1 MKHICFLLL
10 YLLAAQTINGQ
21 QNHADSLKNIDA
33 LTLHQHKIDSLQG
46 LIKANP
52 SNDTN
57 KITRLFSLSEI
68 YFSDMQYAQGLIEV
82 AEAKTLSNKL
92 NYPKGNALYLQA
104 MAKFHKN
111 STLGFYYDNEA
122 NWLLNKK
129 NTLERS
135 TNLITPDYNLE
146 ILKLKEAL
154 HIVERKKDSLSVA
167 NIDFALMTGYLN
179 LNQDSMAMQYAET
192 PLKIF
197 KQHNDV
203 LPVFEILRRK
213 MNYFEQKGNKAAA
226 KEAELQAIKTISG
239 SSDKKTIALI
249 AYIMGQ
255 NYQNQNRFGL
265 AIEFLTKSDKALEE
279 LGYEKFRTEVLSQIG
294 VAYEL
299 AGLDEKGIEY
309 YKRSNE
315 LRKKIKDTGGI
326 EFYYMQMASPLIR
339 LKRFEEAEY
348 YIARARALTDSSQY
362 PVSFSR
368 SYILYGEELM
378 AKENYQQA
386 IRMFMIVL
394 PVCEEHLNYT
404 FSSYVLY
411 YLSQCYQKLGRLKQS
426 LHYAQ
431 VAYQRSVQ
439 AGWPATQI
447 KSSLQIS
454 NIYDEMGQVAKAYE
468 YLKIHKKIKDDIQEE
483 DNLNRVA
490 DIEIQSILEKSQREL
505 DVLEKNKKIAEE
517 TNRNQKLWIFS
528 ITGALLSTLFFLFLL
543 YRNNRQKQKA
553 KAEIELAYGDLK
565 STQSQLIQSEKMAS
579 LGELTAGIAHEIQNP
594 LNFVNNFSEVST
606 ELIKEMV
613 DEVDKGN
620 TEEVKAIASDLIQ
633 NLEKI
638 NHHGK
643 RADAIVKGML
653 QHSRSSSG
661 TKEPTDINTLC
672 DEYLRLSY
680 HGFMAKDK
688 SFNATIITD
697 FDESIGNINIIP
709 QDIGRVVLNL
719 INNAFYAASLP
730 SEGGFSDSDNN
741 KTPTVWVSTK
751 KEGNKVLIGVKDNG
765 TGIPQKILDKIFQ
778 PFFTTKPTGQG
789 TGLGLSLSYDI
800 VKAHGGEL
808 KVETREGEETTF
820 IITLL
825 SKHNETD

>member
-33 LTLHQHKIDSLQG
+33 LMLHQHKIDSLQG

-326 EFYYMQMASPLIR
+326 ELYYMQMASPLIR